1 MKAPPRVLVFQVLER
16 RGGGWH
22 PVTGGVEGSEEFLEG
37 AKRELQEETGF
48 DPDQGTF
55 IDLEYSYKFEGR
67 FGKAHEH
74 AFGFILAEEC
84 APVIDPSEHL
94 AFEWVSEEEALKR
107 LQFEPQKDAL
117 KRFLCY
123 LR

>member
-1 MKAPPRVLVFQVLER
+1 MKAPARVLVFKVLER

-22 PVTGGVEGSEEFLEG
+22 PVTGGVDGSEEFSEG

-48 DPDQGTF
+48 DPGSGTF
-55 IDLEYSYKFEGR
+55 VDLEFSYSFEGR
-67 FGKAHEH
+67 FGKARES
-74 AFGFILAEEC
+74 AFGFILPKELE
-84 APVIDPSEHL
+84 PKIDPSEHL
-94 AFEWVSEEEALKR
+94 AFEWVSVEEALKR

>member
-1 MKAPPRVLVFQVLER
+1 VKAPARVLVFKVLER

-22 PVTGGVEGSEEFLEG
+22 PVTGGVEAAEDYAEG

-48 DPDQGTF
+48 DPESGTF
-55 IDLEYSYKFEGR
+55 VDLEFSYTFDGR
-67 FGKAHEH
+67 FGKARES
-74 AFGFILAEEC
+74 AFGFILEKELE
-84 APVIDPSEHL
+84 PKIDPSEHL
-94 AFEWVSEEEALKR
+94 AFEWVSGEEAIKR